1 MLSEIDDPE
10 EKAQAQLTVAQLAE
24 KPTAKT
30 LRETLKKY
38 IDKGLDQYIYETH
51 LEGNLPKFLYFDE
64 FYQMEGQVNFE
75 TLKKRLS
82 DKQLLDSDRPMLGLI
97 ELARINL
104 DQLVVAQNT
113 LELVSRIEGAGN
125 YLSRRILDYWS
136 QNRHIRSAGISK
148 RDQFVGECL

>member
-1 MLSEIDDPE
+1 MSRRRWLSCYGINGRFWGGHKWPV
-10 EKAQAQLTVAQLAE
+10 LSGH
-24 KPTAKT
+24 
-30 LRETLKKY
+30 R
-38 IDKGLDQYIYETH
+38 G
-51 LEGNLPKFLYFDE
+51 FLYFDE

-125 YLSRRILDYWS
+125 YLSRRNLD
-136 QNRHIRSAGISK
+136 
-148 RDQFVGECL
+148 